1 MCKFQHSHCLLFR
14 PASFLIFIE
23 KKFFLFQNYYLGS
36 LHVSL
41 GSSHMLAKGTNFQD
55 RQLIRK
61 KCLSCPICQFI
72 LKFVGFLKKNLE
84 ILMVNHY
91 LNIVYSFLYCFE
103 PFCCC
108 TVLSSTSHAME
119 LFSLMQDHCRPQTL
133 RWIGPVAAH
142 LNSREYFFTPFS

>member
-1 MCKFQHSHCLLFR
+1 MSSFKC
-14 PASFLIFIE
+14 ASFSTVAVKCSGQHLFLFLL
-23 KKFFLFQNYYLGS
+23 KKIFLFQNYYLDS

-41 GSSHMLAKGTNFQD
+41 GNGHMLAKGTNFQD

-61 KCLSCPICQFI
+61 KCLSCPICKFI
-72 LKFVGFLKKNLE
+72 LKLIGFKKKNLE

-119 LFSLMQDHCRPQTL
+119 LSSLMQDHCRPQG
-133 RWIGPVAAH
+133 RSH
-142 LNSREYFFTPFS
+142 LWGGSAQ